1 MKIAIHKNNT
11 IYTQYWIEYCQNH
24 NIEYK
29 LVDAYDTDI
38 INILSDCDIFMWYFS
53 HLDYR
58 DTSFAKQLIFS
69 LEESGKIVFPNSK
82 TCWHFDDKLGQ
93 KYLFE
98 SLGINAAKAYAF
110 YDKASALQW
119 AQQQSYPKVFKLRG
133 GAGSSNVML
142 AKNYNDAKKYIN
154 RAFGN
159 GYMPFR
165 GVDNLKNTIKLY
177 KGNKA
182 SIYHLLVSLY
192 RCFVYPTKVFS
203 KFLPKQVGYAYFQ
216 DFISNDGF
224 DYRIE
229 TCGNKA
235 IALVRYCRK
244 GDFRASGGHNNSFSK
259 ELIPQDVLK
268 LSFEITEK
276 LGMQA
281 ASLDF
286 VREKSTGKLYLVEV
300 SYCYGPDAD
309 QFDHG
314 YWTSDGEWHS
324 ESFNGINW
332 MIECAIDEYKQR
344 RL

>member
-216 DFISNDGF
+216 DFIPNDGF

-286 VREKSTGKLYLVEV
+286 VREKFTGKLYLVEV

>member
-11 IYTQYWIEYCQNH
+11 IYTQYWTEYCKQN

-29 LVDAYDTDI
+29 LVNAYDTNIIDI
-38 INILSDCDIFMWYFS
+38 LADCDIFMWYFS

-58 DTSFAKQLIFS
+58 DMSFAKQLIFS
-69 LEESGKIVFPNSK
+69 LEESGKIVFPNTK

-98 SLGINAAKAYAF
+98 SLDIQSAKAYAF

-119 AQQQSYPKVFKLRG
+119 AKQQEYPKVFKLRG

-142 AKNYNDAKKYIN
+142 ARCYREAKKYIN
-154 RAFGN
+154 RAFGR

-165 GVDNLKNTIKLY
+165 GVENLKNTIKLY

-182 SIYHLLVSLY
+182 TIYHLLVSLY

-203 KFLPKQVGYAYFQ
+203 KFLSKQVGYAYFQ
-216 DFISNDGF
+216 EFIPNDGF

-235 IALVRYCRK
+235 IALVRYCRQ
-244 GDFRASGGHNNSFSK
+244 GDFRASGGHNNDFGK
-259 ELIPQDVLK
+259 ELIPKDVLK
-268 LSFEITEK
+268 LAFEITDK

-286 VREKSTGKLYLVEV
+286 VREKNTGELYLVEV
-300 SYCYGPDAD
+300 SYCYGPDVD

-314 YWTSDGEWHS
+314 YWTSDGEWHG

-332 MIECAIDEYKQR
+332 MIECVIEEYKQR

>member
-203 KFLPKQVGYAYFQ
+203 KFLLKQVGYAYFQ
-216 DFISNDGF
+216 DFIPNDGF